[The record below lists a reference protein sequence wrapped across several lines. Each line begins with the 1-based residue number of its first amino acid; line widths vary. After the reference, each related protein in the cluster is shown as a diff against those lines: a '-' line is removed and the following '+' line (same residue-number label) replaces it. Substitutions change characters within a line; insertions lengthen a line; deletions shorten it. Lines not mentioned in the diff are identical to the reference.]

1 MKIFRFKAQSSQTC
15 PSWTTDSLVLQRY
28 TEGLRAGE
36 VVKMSSIAIA
46 VTRFEC
52 QQIPAYQLFH
62 SPLIRV
68 FMYNITD
75 SLMAKDAWF
84 GLAET
89 WFDCTDI
96 PSSKNFLLTTSTSSN
111 SNSKKTS
118 TSSTA
123 PTTTSMM
130 TSSDCD
136 LKTPFSEDGSYL
148 QPDFADVTN
157 YLQIN
162 NNINSSNNNNTLQ
175 SLQ

>member
-1 MKIFRFKAQSSQTC
+1 MALMFHEICLVSCLLLTLFPLPRSVSKLFNS
-15 PSWTTDSLVLQRY
+15 TD
-28 TEGLRAGE
+28 
-36 VVKMSSIAIA
+36 
-46 VTRFEC
+46 
-52 QQIPAYQLFH
+52 
-62 SPLIRV
+62 
-68 FMYNITD
+68 ITD